1 MYVNMREYLK
11 NWSAIRIV
19 RLILGILVIVE
30 GVKSNE
36 WMFIALGGLFALMA
50 VLNAGCS
57 SGACA
62 TPRRK
67 SFQSDD
73 EEVTYE
79 EVK

>member
-1 MYVNMREYLK
+1 MIEK
-11 NWSAIRIV
+11 IKSWSAIRII
-19 RLILGILVIVE
+19 RLILGVLVIVE

-36 WMFIALGGLFALMA
+36 WMFIVLGGVFALMA
-50 VLNAGCS
+50 LLNAGCS
-57 SGACA
+57 SRACA